1 MRPVIRTEQHRI
13 EQRRA
18 AWTERDGAEEER
30 RLQDMTWAS
39 KGDASKGDGGD
50 ASSAVENLGEGRP
63 PDSRIKWTKSGVSYD
78 F

>member
-1 MRPVIRTEQHRI
+1 MRPVSEQNSNRM
-13 EQRRA
+13 EQGRA
-18 AWTERDGAEEER
+18 AWTEQDGAEEER
-30 RLQDMTWAS
+30 RLQEMTWAS

-63 PDSRIKWTKSGVSYD
+63 PDSRIKWTKSAVFSY